1 MFDLWVSAFLARHVF
16 ALLAVQPLDER
27 CDMFLLACLVTVPPM
42 AGRVD
47 DYAIAA
53 GSAGDPQ
60 VDLVPRAVGQILK
73 RLIIFLARQPA
84 EGRFFWPA
92 S

>member
-1 MFDLWVSAFLARHVF
+1 MVFL
-16 ALLAVQPLDER
+16 PL
-27 CDMFLLACLVTVPPM
+27 LVTGPPM

-47 DYAIAA
+47 DYAVAA
-53 GSAGDPQ
+53 GLAGDPQ
-60 VDLVPRAVGQILK
+60 VDLVPRAIEQILK

>member
-1 MFDLWVSAFLARHVF
+1 
-16 ALLAVQPLDER
+16 
-27 CDMFLLACLVTVPPM
+27 M

-47 DYAIAA
+47 DYAVAA

-60 VDLVPRAVGQILK
+60 VDFVTRAVEQILK
-73 RLIIFLARQPA
+73 RLIIYLAGQPA

>member
-1 MFDLWVSAFLARHVF
+1 
-16 ALLAVQPLDER
+16 
-27 CDMFLLACLVTVPPM
+27 M

-47 DYAIAA
+47 DYALAA

-60 VDLVPRAVGQILK
+60 VDFVTRAVEQILK

-84 EGRFFWPA
+84 EGRLLRPA
-92 S
+92 G

>member
-1 MFDLWVSAFLARHVF
+1 MVFLPF
-16 ALLAVQPLDER
+16 
-27 CDMFLLACLVTVPPM
+27 LVTGPPM

-47 DYAIAA
+47 DYAVAA

-60 VDLVPRAVGQILK
+60 VDFVPRAVEQILK

-84 EGRFFWPA
+84 ERRLLRPA